1 MIENLKKWW
10 FRISHIKCDYCKE
23 PVEEYYDAYLFT
35 QIKEYKGN
43 CICLDCIK
51 KLPNQ
56 KNISY
61 TKQK

>member
-1 MIENLKKWW
+1 MIVNLKRWW

-35 QIKEYKGN
+35 QIKEYKGH

-56 KNISY
+56 K
-61 TKQK
+61 K